1 MGFFFSS
8 FAAVSKKAVC
18 ESQASCN
25 VLLCGLGKM
34 SRTEN
39 IFTERR
45 RAHITSHAWDLA
57 LLTSLDAAFLTS
69 LAFLGGAYFEQWML
83 DLRSLCQRLLAQQK
97 DQVLRVNKYGVQRQ
111 KLLTLLTTRQLL
123 SSRVWEGGV
132 VTSVERVQLYVHREW
147 FIGRG
152 KRICQ
157 KNMKPTRFFI
167 FAYGQICLFCWLARW

>member
-45 RAHITSHAWDLA
+45 RARITSHAWDLA

-69 LAFLGGAYFEQWML
+69 LAFLGGGVLWTVDA
-83 DLRSLCQRLLAQQK
+83 RSSVTVLASTRL
-97 DQVLRVNKYGVQRQ
+97 
-111 KLLTLLTTRQLL
+111 
-123 SSRVWEGGV
+123 
-132 VTSVERVQLYVHREW
+132 VERLGFASQQVRCSETKTSYVANNKTIT
-147 FIGRG
+147 FFPGVGGR
-152 KRICQ
+152 CSNQ
-157 KNMKPTRFFI
+157 
-167 FAYGQICLFCWLARW
+167 CWTCTTLCTPWMVYW